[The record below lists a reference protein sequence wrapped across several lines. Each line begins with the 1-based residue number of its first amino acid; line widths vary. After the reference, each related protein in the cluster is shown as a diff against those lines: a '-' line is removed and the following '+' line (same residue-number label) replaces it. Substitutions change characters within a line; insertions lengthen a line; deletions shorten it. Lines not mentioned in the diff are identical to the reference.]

1 MDSADQ
7 ASGAGQTGRTQPI
20 YDVKQGGHYGMSD
33 HSSSLSY
40 VEFQYRGSLWTYL
53 FSSLPILTSSSNI
66 MVIFITSLPFPTLSF
81 NAMVVF
87 ARLSYLFQAPML
99 PSSLNYGTLSCCEI

>member
-20 YDVKQGGHYGMSD
+20 YDVKQGGHYGMFD
-33 HSSSLSY
+33 HSPSLSY
-40 VEFQYRGSLWTYL
+40 VELQYRGSLWTYL
-53 FSSLPILTSSSNI
+53 FSSLPILTSSSDV
-66 MVIFITSLPFPTLSF
+66 MFTSLPFPTLSF

-87 ARLSYLFQAPML
+87 ARLSYF
-99 PSSLNYGTLSCCEI
+99 LSPCYFKLLCYHHL